1 MWVDF
6 FLAFFSVF
14 KDRITQFSLVETHIN
29 VAVAINIVD
38 GNKHQLAV
46 WSDKTIVDTVHSE
59 KWT

>member
-14 KDRITQFSLVETHIN
+14 KDRITQFSLEETHIN

-46 WSDKTIVDTVHSE
+46 WSDKTIVDTAHSE